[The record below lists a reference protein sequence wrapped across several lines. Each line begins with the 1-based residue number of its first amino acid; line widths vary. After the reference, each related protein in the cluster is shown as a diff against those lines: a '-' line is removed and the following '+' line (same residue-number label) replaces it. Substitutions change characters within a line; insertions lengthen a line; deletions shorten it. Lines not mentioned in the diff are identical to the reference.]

1 MTKKQYYNS
10 YRPYIITLYSLIIAL
25 YSLIIALYSLI
36 IALLLPYIAQYAQT
50 LILVNLIL
58 VNFFGFLVI
67 ARNPPERF

>member
-1 MTKKQYYNS
+1 MPGKCSRHVWKASGHVAGNIQDMTRHILGNLREEKQDMS
-10 YRPYIITLYSLIIAL
+10 V
-25 YSLIIALYSLI
+25 
-36 IALLLPYIAQYAQT
+36 YAQT